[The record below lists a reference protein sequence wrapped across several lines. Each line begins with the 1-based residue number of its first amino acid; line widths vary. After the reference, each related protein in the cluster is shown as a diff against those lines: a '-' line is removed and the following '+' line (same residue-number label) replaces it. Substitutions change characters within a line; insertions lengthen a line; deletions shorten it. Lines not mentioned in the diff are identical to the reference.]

1 MEFYSRRRALKAYG
15 TYLKQVF
22 TNRDEGDLNLNSQLS
37 WDSLDVA
44 NKQSNVDFLIAY
56 LIDDPC

>member
-1 MEFYSRRRALKAYG
+1 MEFYSGRRALKAYG

-22 TNRDEGDLNLNSQLS
+22 TYRDEGDFKLNSQLC

-44 NKQSNVDFLIAY
+44 NKHSNVDYLIAY
-56 LIDDPC
+56 LTDDLC